1 MQNKKQDEG
10 NTNLLLTSP
19 QRTGNPT
26 NIKNRGPEK
35 AQTGLPMLYKAHFQ
49 AYNLT
54 GEELNI
60 NPNGI

>member
-1 MQNKKQDEG
+1 M
-10 NTNLLLTSP
+10 SP

-26 NIKNRGPEK
+26 TIKNRGPEK
-35 AQTGLPMLYKAHFQ
+35 AQTVLPMLYKAHFQ
-49 AYNLT
+49 TYNLT